1 MYNNFRH
8 NTIIAELMKF
18 VNEIEKN
25 KHISRKQMHDF
36 LIILNPIAPHIS
48 SELFSK
54 IFNNEITNY
63 TFPNEEKYSLFKNMK
78 IEIPIQINGKVK
90 GKIEIDESIERE
102 DLIEIIKEKYEN
114 LRKSEIIK
122 VIYISKR
129 IINFIVK

>member
-1 MYNNFRH
+1 
-8 NTIIAELMKF
+8 
-18 VNEIEKN
+18 
-25 KHISRKQMHDF
+25 MHDF

>member
-1 MYNNFRH
+1 M
-8 NTIIAELMKF
+8 
-18 VNEIEKN
+18 
-25 KHISRKQMHDF
+25 
-36 LIILNPIAPHIS
+36 
-48 SELFSK
+48 FSK

>member
-1 MYNNFRH
+1 
-8 NTIIAELMKF
+8 
-18 VNEIEKN
+18 
-25 KHISRKQMHDF
+25 
-36 LIILNPIAPHIS
+36 
-48 SELFSK
+48 
-54 IFNNEITNY
+54 
-63 TFPNEEKYSLFKNMK
+63 MK